1 MTGEGT
7 RAPSRSGVFFAV
19 ALLSAGVLGYEI
31 LLARLLAIVHWHH
44 FAYMIIAVALLG
56 FGAAGSLVAVF
67 QGPLLARF
75 RWVFGGA
82 ALGFGAG
89 APLAFAL
96 AQSLPFN
103 ALEIAWDRA
112 QPAWLFALYLVLSLP
127 FLSAALALALAFR
140 ANAAR
145 AGALYRMDL
154 IGAGLGALGM
164 VFLLDALALADALR
178 VVGVLGAASAGIV
191 LLRGRAGRLA
201 RGGAL
206 LALAAGLALPAALPD
221 HWLRPHPSPYKGLS
235 LALTAPDARIVAERH
250 GPLGWLAAV
259 ESPRVPFRHAPGLSL
274 LAPAGPP
281 EQIGLFT
288 DGGAPS
294 AITPADADLRYLRA
308 ETAAL
313 AYHMLERPPRVLVLG
328 AGGGAEVL
336 RALHHGAE
344 AVDAVELNPDVLAIV
359 RAVLAGAPGAA
370 WEGASVHTH
379 VADARSF
386 AARSSDR
393 WDLIQ
398 IALVDSFSAAAA
410 GVHALDESLLYTVEA
425 FETFLDR
432 LAPEGVL
439 AVTRWLKL
447 PPRDALKLLWTARQA
462 LEARGVADSASRLA
476 MIRGWKTTTLVVGAR
491 PIGKHAIAGL
501 RAFADDYAFDLVWHP
516 GIGEADANRHN
527 RLAEPEFHRA
537 AAAILGPDPEGFAAR
552 YKFALRPATDDRP
565 FFFHSLKWGTLPEL
579 LALRAQ
585 GGLPLV
591 EWGLVILVAT
601 LVQGAIAAAVLILLP
616 LLALRSPRAPDAP
629 ASPPARWRVA
639 VFFAS
644 LGLAFLFI
652 EIAFMQ
658 RFAVFLGHPLY
669 AIAVVLAGLLVFAGL
684 GAGMTDQLARLAG
697 RRQPITL
704 AAAGIVAVGGAYLGL
719 LPGVFEAAQGWPV
732 AARIAVALALL
743 APIGFLLGMPFPLGL
758 KALGEHAPLL
768 VPWAWGINAC
778 ASVVSASLATFIAL
792 HIGFTPVLGCA
803 LVLYVLA
810 AAIPPQAHGATPG
823 RVRR

>member
-1 MTGEGT
+1 MVGEGAH
-7 RAPSRSGVFFAV
+7 APSRSGVFVAV

-56 FGAAGSLVAVF
+56 FGAAGSLVAVL
-67 QGPLLARF
+67 QQPLLRRF
-75 RWVFGGA
+75 RWTFGLA
-82 ALGFGAG
+82 ALGFGVS

-112 QPAWLFALYLVLSLP
+112 QPAWLFALYLVLSVP

-140 ANAAR
+140 AHAAR

-154 IGAGLGALGM
+154 VGAGLGALGM
-164 VFLLDALALADALR
+164 VFLLDALPLADALR
-178 VVGVLGAASAGIV
+178 VVGALGAVSGGIV
-191 LLRGRAGRLA
+191 LLWGPARRLA

-259 ESPRVPFRHAPGLSL
+259 ESPAVPFRHAPGLSL
-274 LAPAGPP
+274 MAPVGPP
-281 EQIGLFT
+281 AQVGLFT
-288 DGGAPS
+288 DGGAAS
-294 AITPADADLRYLRA
+294 AITPADADMRYLEA

-313 AYHMLERPPRVLVLG
+313 PYHLLERPPRVLVLG

-336 RALHHGAE
+336 RALHHGART
-344 AVDAVELNPDVLAIV
+344 VDAVELNPDVLAVV
-359 RAVLAGAPGAA
+359 REVLGAAPGAA
-370 WEGASVHTH
+370 WGIGNIRTH

-386 AARSSDR
+386 AARSPEQ

-425 FETFLDR
+425 LETFLDR
-432 LAPEGVL
+432 LAPDGVL

-462 LEARGVADSASRLA
+462 LEARGVADAASRLV
-476 MIRGWKTTTLVVGAR
+476 MIRGWKTTTLVIGAQ
-491 PIGKHAIAGL
+491 PFGEETIAGL
-501 RAFADDYAFDLVWHP
+501 RAFSDDYAFDPVWHP
-516 GIGEADANRHN
+516 GLAEGDANRHN
-527 RLAEPEFHRA
+527 RLAEPEFYRGA
-537 AAAILGPDPEGFAAR
+537 AAMLGPDPEDFAER

-565 FFFHSLKWGTLPEL
+565 FFFHSLKWATLPEL

-591 EWGLVILVAT
+591 EWGFVILVAT
-601 LVQGAIAAAVLILLP
+601 LVQGAIAAALLILLP
-616 LLALRSPRAPDAP
+616 LLALRTRRAPVQA
-629 ASPPARWRVA
+629 PARWRVM

-684 GAGMTDQLARLAG
+684 GSGATDRLARLAG
-697 RRQPITL
+697 RRPPIPF
-704 AAAGIVAVGGAYLGL
+704 AAAGIIVVGGVYVGL
-719 LPGVFEAAQGWPV
+719 LPWVFEAAQGWPV
-732 AARIAVALALL
+732 AARIVVALALL
-743 APIGFLLGMPFPLGL
+743 GPIGFLLGMPFPLGL
-758 KALGEHAPLL
+758 KALGARAPSF

-803 LVLYVLA
+803 LVLYALA
-810 AAIPPQAHGATPG
+810 AAVTPQAAADAP
-823 RVRR
+823 R

>member
-1 MTGEGT
+1 MAGEGAQ
-7 RAPSRSGVFFAV
+7 APSRPGVFIAV

-56 FGAAGSLVAVF
+56 FGAAGSLVAVL
-67 QGPLLARF
+67 QGPLLRHF

-82 ALGFGAG
+82 ALGFGVG

-112 QPAWLFALYLVLSLP
+112 QPAWLFALYLLLSLP

-154 IGAGLGALGM
+154 VGAGLGALGM
-164 VFLLDALALADALR
+164 VFLLDALPLADALR
-178 VVGVLGAASAGIV
+178 AVGVVGAASGGIV
-191 LLRGRAGRLA
+191 LLWGRASRLA
-201 RGGAL
+201 RGGAV
-206 LALAAGLALPAALPD
+206 LAVAAGLALPAALPD

-235 LALTAPDARIVAERH
+235 LALTAPDARVVAERH

-259 ESPRVPFRHAPGLSL
+259 ESPAVPFRHAPGLSL
-274 LAPAGPP
+274 LAPVGPP

-288 DGGAPS
+288 DGGTPS
-294 AITPADADLRYLRA
+294 AITPADADLRYLEA

-313 AYHMLERPPRVLVLG
+313 PYHLVERPRVLVLG
-328 AGGGAEVL
+328 TGGGAEVL
-336 RALHHGAE
+336 RALHHHAR
-344 AVDAVELNPDVLAIV
+344 AVDAVELNPDVLALV
-359 RAVLAGAPGAA
+359 REVVADTPGAA
-370 WEGASVHTH
+370 WEGEGVRTH

-386 AARSSDR
+386 AARSTER

-425 FETFLDR
+425 LGEFIDR
-432 LAPEGVL
+432 LAPGGVL

-447 PPRDALKLLWTARQA
+447 PPRDSLKLLWTARRA
-462 LEARGVADSASRLA
+462 LEARGTADPAARLA
-476 MIRGWKTTTLVVGAR
+476 MIRGWKTTTLVVGAQ
-491 PIGKHAIAGL
+491 PFDDQAIAGL
-501 RAFADDYAFDLVWHP
+501 RAFAAAYAFDLVWHP
-516 GIGEADANRHN
+516 GLAESDANRHN
-527 RLAEPEFHRA
+527 RLAQPEFYRG
-537 AAAILGPDPEGFAAR
+537 AAAILGPDPDGFAAR

-565 FFFHSLKWGTLPEL
+565 FFFHSLKWATLPEL

-591 EWGLVILVAT
+591 EWGFVILVAT
-601 LVQGAIAAAVLILLP
+601 LVQGAIAAALLILPP
-616 LLALRSPRAPDAP
+616 LLALSAPRALDAP
-629 ASPPARWRVA
+629 APARWRV
-639 VFFAS
+639 VLFFAS
-644 LGLAFLFI
+644 LGLAFLFV

-684 GAGMTDQLARLAG
+684 GAGAIDRLARLAG
-697 RRQPITL
+697 RRPPITL
-704 AAAGIVAVGGAYLGL
+704 AAAGIIVVGGAYIGL
-719 LPGVFEAAQGWPV
+719 LPHVFEAAQGWPV
-732 AARIAVALALL
+732 AARIAAALALL
-743 APIGFLLGMPFPLGL
+743 GPIGFLLGMPFPLGL
-758 KALGEHAPLL
+758 KALGTRAPAL

-792 HIGFTPVLGCA
+792 HVGFTPVLGCA
-803 LVLYVLA
+803 LVLYALA
-810 AAIPPQAHGATPG
+810 AAVTPWGA
-823 RVRR
+823 RR

>member
-1 MTGEGT
+1 MTGEGAGEET
-7 RAPSRSGVFFAV
+7 QSPSRLGVFIAV

-56 FGAAGSLVAVF
+56 FGAAGSLVAVL
-67 QGPLLARF
+67 QRPLLGRF
-75 RWVFGGA
+75 RWAFGIA
-82 ALGFGAG
+82 ALGFGVG

-112 QPAWLFALYLVLSLP
+112 QLGWLFALYLVLSLP
-127 FLSAALALALAFR
+127 FFSAALALALAFR
-140 ANAAR
+140 AHAAR

-154 IGAGLGALGM
+154 VGAGLGALGM
-164 VFLLDALALADALR
+164 VFLLDALPLADALR
-178 VVGVLGAASAGIV
+178 AVGLCGAIAGGVV
-191 LLRGRAGRLA
+191 LLWGSMRRLA
-201 RGGAL
+201 GGGAV
-206 LALAAGLALPAALPD
+206 LAVCAGLALPAALPD

-274 LAPAGPP
+274 MASAGPP

-294 AITPADADLRYLRA
+294 AITRADDDLRYLEA

-313 AYHMLERPPRVLVLG
+313 PYHLVDRPRTLVLG

-336 RALHHGAE
+336 RALRHGAG
-344 AVDAVELNPDVLAIV
+344 AVDAVELNPDVLDIV
-359 RAVLAGAPGAA
+359 RGVLADAPGGQ
-370 WEGASVHTH
+370 WEGESVRTH

-386 AARSSDR
+386 AARSSEH

-425 FETFLDR
+425 FEIFLDR
-432 LAPEGVL
+432 LAPDGVL

-447 PPRDALKLLWTARQA
+447 PPRDSLRLLWTARQA
-462 LEARGVADSASRLA
+462 LEARGVADPASRLI
-476 MIRGWKTTTLVVGAR
+476 MIRGWKTATLVVGLR
-491 PIGKHAIAGL
+491 PFAPGQITSL
-501 RAFADDYAFDLVWHP
+501 RAFTHDYAFDLVWHP
-516 GIGEADANRHN
+516 GIVEGDANRHN
-527 RLAEPEFHRA
+527 RLAEPEFYRGA
-537 AAAILGPDPEGFAAR
+537 SAILSPDPEDFANR
-552 YKFALRPATDDRP
+552 YKFTLEPATDDRP
-565 FFFHSLKWGTLPEL
+565 FFFHTLKWSTLPEL
-579 LALRAQ
+579 LALRGQ
-585 GGLPLV
+585 GGLPLI
-591 EWGLVILVAT
+591 EWGFVILVAT
-601 LVQGAIAAAVLILLP
+601 LVQASIAAVLLILLP
-616 LLALRSPRAPDAP
+616 LLALRTSRESGAQT
-629 ASPPARWRVA
+629 PARWRV
-639 VFFAS
+639 VLFFAS
-644 LGLAFLFI
+644 LGLAFLFV

-684 GAGMTDQLARLAG
+684 GAGAIDRFARLSG
-697 RRQPITL
+697 KRPPIVIV
-704 AAAGIVAVGGAYLGL
+704 AAGIIVVGGAYLGL
-719 LPGVFEAAQGWPV
+719 LPWVFEAAQGWPT
-732 AARIAVALALL
+732 AGRLAVALALL
-743 APIGFLLGMPFPLGL
+743 GPIGFFLGMPFPLGL
-758 KALGEHAPLL
+758 KALGARAPSL

-778 ASVVSASLATFIAL
+778 TSVVSASLATFIAL
-792 HIGFTPVLGCA
+792 HVGFTPVLGCA
-803 LVLYVLA
+803 LVLYAVA
-810 AAIPPQAHGATPG
+810 ATFPLQAADAP
-823 RVRR
+823 R